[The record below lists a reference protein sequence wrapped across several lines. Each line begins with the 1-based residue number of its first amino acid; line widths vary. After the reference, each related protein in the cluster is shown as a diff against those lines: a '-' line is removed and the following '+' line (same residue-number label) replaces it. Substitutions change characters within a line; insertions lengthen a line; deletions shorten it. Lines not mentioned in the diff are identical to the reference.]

1 VPTGK
6 ATYTRHVSEA
16 YERVQ
21 IRSRAQWRRWL
32 ETHHASSPGVWAVTY
47 KKGATGPSV
56 PYEAI
61 VEEALCFGWIDSVRK
76 TEDTERSRLLVT
88 PRKPKSRWSRVN
100 KERVERLRAKRLMTR
115 AGEAAIEVSKK
126 NGNWDG
132 LDAVERLEEP
142 DDLRVA
148 LDRKP
153 RARANWDSFPRSTKR
168 AILEWISTA
177 KKDETRAKRVAET
190 VSEAAAGRR
199 ANQWRQPG
207 GAR

>member
-1 VPTGK
+1 M
-6 ATYTRHVSEA
+6 
-16 YERVQ
+16 
-21 IRSRAQWRRWL
+21 
-32 ETHHASSPGVWAVTY
+32 WAVTY
-47 KKGATGPSV
+47 KKEAAGPWV
-56 PYEAI
+56 AYEAI

-76 TEDTERSRLLVT
+76 TVDGDRSRLLVT

-100 KERVERLRAKRLMTR
+100 RDRVEHLRAAGLMAP
-115 AGEAAIEVSKK
+115 AGEAAIDASMK
-126 NGNWDG
+126 NGNWEG

-142 DDLRVA
+142 DDLRLA
-148 LDRKP
+148 LARKP

-190 VSEAAAGRR
+190 VSEAHAGRR

-207 GAR
+207 GGR